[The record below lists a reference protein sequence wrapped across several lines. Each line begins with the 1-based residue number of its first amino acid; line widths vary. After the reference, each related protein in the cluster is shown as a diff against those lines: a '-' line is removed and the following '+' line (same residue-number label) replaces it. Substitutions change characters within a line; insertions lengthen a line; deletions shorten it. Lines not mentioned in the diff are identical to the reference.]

1 MTNSFDCGA
10 MTDAEQIADL
20 QTRLAFQE
28 DALQEMSN
36 QMALQAQELQMARQ
50 QIQLLNQ
57 KLNELFNQLDQR
69 AAAPADERP
78 PHY

>member
-1 MTNSFDCGA
+1 

>member
-36 QMALQAQELQMARQ
+36 QMAVQAQELQMARQ

>member
-1 MTNSFDCGA
+1 MTNYSESGA
-10 MTDAEQIADL
+10 ANAAEQIADL
-20 QTRLAFQE
+20 QTRLEFQE
-28 DALQEMSN
+28 DALRVMSG
-36 QMALQAQELQMARQ
+36 QMALQAQELQTARQ

-69 AAAPADERP
+69 GAAPADERP

>member
-1 MTNSFDCGA
+1 MTNYSE
-10 MTDAEQIADL
+10 TDIEHQAELIADL
-20 QTRLAFQE
+20 QMRLAFQE
-28 DALQEMSN
+28 DTLQVMSG
-36 QMALQAQELQMARQ
+36 QMALQAQELHIAQQ

-69 AAAPADERP
+69 GAAPADEPP

>member
-1 MTNSFDCGA
+1 

-36 QMALQAQELQMARQ
+36 QIALQAQELQMARQ

>member
-1 MTNSFDCGA
+1 MTSYSDRGTVTA
-10 MTDAEQIADL
+10 AEQIADL

-28 DALQEMSN
+28 DALQVMSG
-36 QMALQAQELQMARQ
+36 QMALQAQELLTARQ

-57 KLNELFNQLDQR
+57 KLNDLFHQLEQR
-69 AAAPADERP
+69 GAAPADERP

>member
-1 MTNSFDCGA
+1 

-50 QIQLLNQ
+50 QIRLLNQ